1 MCFTMLHT
9 HSSFV
14 AIDCQ
19 QSPYFAAAMVKIC
32 GSSEASIPFAF
43 GIKGDLELKIDSIQ

>member
-9 HSSFV
+9 HSSFM

-19 QSPYFAAAMVKIC
+19 LSPYFAVAVVKIC
-32 GSSEASIPFAF
+32 GSSEASIPF
-43 GIKGDLELKIDSIQ
+43 GTGTVILN